1 MVGHHVSEA
10 SSAHWSQ
17 SGVRV
22 KMDDFINYPQTNQ
35 GHCQEPSSTRFKPRE
50 KQVFKSIE
58 VSSRVRKISFIL
70 LSVTKKAEVNILG
83 PPS

>member
-50 KQVFKSIE
+50 KQVFMSLE
-58 VSSRVRKISFIL
+58 VSSRVREKSHLSFY
-70 LSVTKKAEVNILG
+70 
-83 PPS
+83 P